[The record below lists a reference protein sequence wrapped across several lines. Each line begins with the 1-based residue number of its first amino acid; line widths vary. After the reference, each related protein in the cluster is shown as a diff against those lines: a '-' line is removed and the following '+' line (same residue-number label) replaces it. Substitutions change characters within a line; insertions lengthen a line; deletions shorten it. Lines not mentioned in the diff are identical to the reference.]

1 MNNNRRTVL
10 ACIDGSAISDA
21 VADYAAWISR
31 CVNAPVKLL
40 HNIEHADAPSV
51 NLSGKL
57 GVDERDELL
66 VELTE
71 IEARRSK
78 IYREQGKLMLEAA
91 TTRMLAAGVIE
102 PESLQRHGSLIDS
115 LIEMEDEIR
124 VLVLGIRGE
133 GHENQERVI
142 GAQLEPVIRAMHRPI
157 LVVNKSFDAAPRRL
171 MLAYDGSEASR
182 KGLDMVTMSPLY
194 KELECHLVQVGNN
207 SSNDQRIL
215 EEGMATLRQAGL
227 NVSGENLSGDIET
240 ALLDYQ
246 QRHQIDLIVMGAF
259 GHGRLR
265 ELLFGSTTL
274 KMLSTA
280 GIPLL
285 LLR

>member
-10 ACIDGSAISDA
+10 ACIDGSSISDA

-40 HNIEHADAPSV
+40 HNIEHTDAPSV

-57 GVDERDELL
+57 GLDERDELL
-66 VELTE
+66 IELTE

-91 TTRMLAAGVIE
+91 TTRMLSAGVFE

-115 LIEMEDEIR
+115 LIEMEEEIR
-124 VLVLGIRGE
+124 VLVLGVRGE
-133 GHENQERVI
+133 AHENQERVI

-157 LVVNKSFDAAPRRL
+157 LVVNRSFDKAPKRL
-171 MLAYDGSEASR
+171 MLAYDGSEAAR

-194 KELECHLVQVGNN
+194 KELECHLVQVGSN
-207 SSNDQRIL
+207 SSHDQRVL
-215 EEGMATLRQAGL
+215 EEGMATLKQAGL
-227 NVSGENLSGDIET
+227 TVTGKNLSGDIEQ

-246 QRHQIDLIVMGAF
+246 QAEGIDLIVMGAF
-259 GHGRLR
+259 GHSRLR

-274 KMLSTA
+274 KMLSRS

>member
-10 ACIDGSAISDA
+10 ACIDGSGISDA

-40 HNIEHADAPSV
+40 HNIEHSDAPSV

-57 GVDERDELL
+57 GLDEREELL

-91 TTRMLAAGVIE
+91 TGRMLAAGVVE

-124 VLVLGIRGE
+124 VLVLGVRGAS
-133 GHENQERVI
+133 HEHQERVI

-157 LVVNKSFDAAPRRL
+157 LVVNRPFESAPKRL
-171 MLAYDGSEASR
+171 MLAYDGSDAAR

-194 KELECHLVQVGNN
+194 KELECHLVQVGSNN
-207 SSNDQRIL
+207 AGDQAILNDGL
-215 EEGMATLRQAGL
+215 NTLSQAGL
-227 NVSGENLSGDIET
+227 NVIGENLTGDIET

-246 QRHQIDLIVMGAF
+246 QRHDIDLIVMGAF

-274 KMLSTA
+274 KMLSHA